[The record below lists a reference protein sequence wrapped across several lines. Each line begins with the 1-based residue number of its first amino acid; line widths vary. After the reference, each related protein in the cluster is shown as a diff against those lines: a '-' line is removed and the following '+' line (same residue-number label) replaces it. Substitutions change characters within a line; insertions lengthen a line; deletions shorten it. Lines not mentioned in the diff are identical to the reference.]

1 MRESQ
6 IELASD
12 TFRRWAVEHKS
23 RGNGWKRLAIPVAPG
38 GEQAPIVF
46 LFGMAELSL
55 ATLHNEIPL
64 VWIKRFGRDQT
75 GPFEVHAIVDSKAL
89 NLKWL
94 ADRNRNPYSWNCSTV
109 RLAVGLRYSSRRFTS
124 IRWPKRHLE
133 MSFSNWL
140 SPIAS
145 VSYRDT

>member
-1 MRESQ
+1 MQSIVGSAFCVSWMTRWHKTGPQMRESQ
-6 IELASD
+6 IEIASD
-12 TFRRWAVEHKS
+12 IFRRWAVEHKS

-75 GPFEVHAIVDSKAL
+75 GPFEVHAIVDSKA
-89 NLKWL
+89 
-94 ADRNRNPYSWNCSTV
+94 
-109 RLAVGLRYSSRRFTS
+109 
-124 IRWPKRHLE
+124 
-133 MSFSNWL
+133 
-140 SPIAS
+140 
-145 VSYRDT
+145 